1 MAMQHQDQA
10 KENFHRLNRLY
21 GRLFLLLIAALVLS
35 SLLISNIGPL
45 LTYNPGIYAAIKTA
59 SIAVGAILLVIAYI
73 TPQRQIRQIDPS
85 ASLAEK
91 VELFRQAVILRL
103 LLITG
108 AGVFTCLFFILIAD
122 TDLILLLAI
131 IIIFLVL
138 ARPTP
143 FKTAGDLKLNDEEK
157 NTLMQWTLSSKNKPT
172 ENDQH

>member
-1 MAMQHQDQA
+1 MQQQDQA
-10 KENFHRLNRLY
+10 RNHFHGLGRLY

-45 LTYNPGIYAAIKTA
+45 LTYDPGVYAAMKTA
-59 SIAVGAILLVIAYI
+59 SIAVGAILLAIAYI
-73 TPQRQIRQIDPS
+73 SPQRQIRQIDQS

-91 VELFRQAVILRL
+91 IELFRQAVIMRL

-108 AGVFTCLFFILIAD
+108 AGVFTCLFFVLIAD

-143 FKTAGDLKLNDEEK
+143 FKTAGDLKLNEEEK
-157 NTLMQWTLSSKNKPT
+157 NTLMQWTLSSKNKQK

>member
-1 MAMQHQDQA
+1 M
-10 KENFHRLNRLY
+10 NRLY
-21 GRLFLLLIAALVLS
+21 GQLFLFLIAALVFS

-45 LTYNPGIYAAIKTA
+45 LIYNPGVYAAIKTA
-59 SIAVGAILLVIAYI
+59 SIAVGAILMVIAYV
-73 TPQRQIRQIDPS
+73 TPQRQIREIDPS

-91 VELFRQAVILRL
+91 IELFRQAVILRL

-108 AGVFTCLFFILIAD
+108 AGAFTCLFFILIAD

-157 NTLMQWTLSSKNKPT
+157 NTLMQWTLSSKNKQKK
-172 ENDQH
+172 NDQH